1 MNRGWCVALFIAAVH
16 VSLAVGAEVPDPD
29 PARFSEEIGTFV
41 TWDSK
46 NSYPRGGILFVGSS
60 SIRFWPTARAFP
72 DKPIINRGFGGSEL
86 SDVIHFYEQLVE
98 PYSPS
103 RIFLYAGDN
112 DIGNGKPANQVFED
126 YLQFVAMLRADLR
139 DSELVFISIK
149 PSKARWELWPEM
161 VEANRL
167 VREYA
172 AKHDDLSYADLAT
185 PLLDSEGKPKDV
197 YAEDGL
203 HLNQEGY
210 RLWDEALAPFID
222 QVRGHSM

>member
-1 MNRGWCVALFIAAVH
+1 MTPGANGRWYAAFLVAAVTLSH
-16 VSLAVGAEVPDPD
+16 AARAEVPDPD
-29 PARFSEEIGTFV
+29 PARFSGVIGTFV

-46 NSYPRGGILFVGSS
+46 NSFPKDGNLFVGSS
-60 SIRFWPTARAFP
+60 SIRFWPTAQAFP
-72 DKPIINRGFGGSEL
+72 GKPIVNRGFGGSEL
-86 SDVIHFYEQLVE
+86 SDVIHFYEQLIE

-103 RIFLYAGDN
+103 RIFLYGGDN
-112 DIGNGKPANQVFED
+112 DIGNGKPADQVFED
-126 YLQFVAMLRADLR
+126 YLQFVAMLRTDLP

-172 AKHDDLSYADLAT
+172 MKHDNLEYADLAT

-197 YAEDGL
+197 YVEDGL
-203 HLNQEGY
+203 HLNEEGY
-210 RLWDEALAPFID
+210 RLWQKALAPFLE
-222 QVRGHSM
+222 